1 MTETVDVNPIDD
13 FVVQLEMPVRD
24 INVLLNVLNMPTQ
37 VPSTTLV
44 AFINLIQQQAA
55 PQVKKAQE
63 GLEAVA
69 KAKDESQAA
78 S

>member
-1 MTETVDVNPIDD
+1 MTETVNPLDD
-13 FVVQLEMPVRD
+13 FVVQLEMPVRE
-24 INVLLNVLNMPTQ
+24 INVLLNILNMPNQ

-63 GLEAVA
+63 GLDAVA
-69 KAKDESQAA
+69 KAQDESQAA